1 MSEEAIVQIIGLV
14 GVLSLAAFITII
26 AKRCYCK

>member
-1 MSEEAIVQIIGLV
+1 MSEEAIVQIIALI
-14 GVLSLAAFITII
+14 GVFSLAAFMTIM

>member
-1 MSEEAIVQIIGLV
+1 MSEEAIVQIIALIGTF
-14 GVLSLAAFITII
+14 SLGAFITII